1 MPCETY
7 TQPVS
12 VIGSETIPSDPAGT
26 KTFAYN
32 VDGTIASI
40 TGTGGFRTITFTYNT
55 DGTIDTITV
64 S

>member
-1 MPCETY
+1 MTCEY
-7 TQPVS
+7 AQPVQI
-12 VIGSETIPSDPAGT
+12 VGSSTVPADPTGT

-32 VDGTIASI
+32 PDGTIASI
-40 TGTGGFRTITFTYNT
+40 TGTGGFRTLTFTYNG